1 MATLKELMDRLTPER
16 RARVKAR
23 AAELNKEIEA
33 STRRKAQKDITKAD

>member
-23 AAELNKEIEA
+23 AAELNKEIQEIP
-33 STRRKAQKDITKAD
+33 RREAQKDAPKG

>member
-23 AAELNKEIEA
+23 AAELRKEIEEG
-33 STRRKAQKDITKAD
+33 TRRVTPKMHPKAD